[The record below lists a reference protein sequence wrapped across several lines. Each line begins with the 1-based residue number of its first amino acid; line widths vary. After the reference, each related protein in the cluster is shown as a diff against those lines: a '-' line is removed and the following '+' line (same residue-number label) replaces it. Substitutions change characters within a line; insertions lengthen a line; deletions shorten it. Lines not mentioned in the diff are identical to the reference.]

1 MFILNI
7 VLNNIFNSIY
17 QSLLTTGLQLF
28 FIYVLTKISNLIYYV
43 QPSNFIGDYFTTIF
57 HLCFN

>member
-43 QPSNFIGDYFTTIF
+43 QPSKFIGDIVQIDSMERK
-57 HLCFN
+57 